1 MILHEVL
8 TPEKVPF
15 TYRVAGVGS
24 RCLAWFIDMPV
35 YGVVLIAGV
44 WLFMA
49 LDLGMAG
56 LGTALGTIWA
66 FCVQWGYF
74 LLFEWLMQGQTPGKR
89 IVGIRVIQVRG
100 TSISF
105 FQSAVRN
112 LIRVVDSLP
121 VGNVVGFLV
130 AMTNRESRRLGD
142 LAAGT
147 LVVHVE
153 RKAKL
158 IVAVQENVAEIDRGR
173 LALLRQRL
181 AQLNR
186 EHKQTLLDLC
196 LRRDQLR
203 FAERA
208 RLFKASAG
216 FLRARLDLL
225 PEAYE
230 SDEKFVLRLTAVLTD
245 GAASEVPRGKT
256 AGELVK

>member
-1 MILHEVL
+1 MILHKIL
-8 TPEKVPF
+8 TAEKVLLS
-15 TYRVAGVGS
+15 YRVAGVGA
-24 RCLAWFIDMPV
+24 RFLAWLVDILCM
-35 YGVVLIAGV
+35 GVLIFAGEMY
-44 WLFMA
+44 FMGLDVGIEGVGAA
-49 LDLGMAG
+49 LAVL
-56 LGTALGTIWA
+56 WV
-66 FCVQWGYF
+66 FVVQWGYF
-74 LLFEWLMQGQTPGKR
+74 IFFEWLWQGQTPGKR
-89 IVGIRVIQVRG
+89 VLGIRVIQWRG
-100 TSISF
+100 TAVSF
-105 FQSAVRN
+105 SQSAVRN
-112 LIRVVDSLP
+112 IVRFADFLP

-130 AMTNRESRRLGD
+130 AMCNRENRRLGD

-158 IVAVQENVAEIDRGR
+158 IVTVQEGVGELDKTR

-181 AQLNR
+181 SQLDR

-208 RLFKASAG
+208 RLFRASAG

-230 SDEKFVLRLTAVLTD
+230 SDEKFVLRLTAALTEA
-245 GAASEVPRGKT
+245 GAPEAARGK
-256 AGELVK
+256 AGPKLVK